1 MNDRRIEPEI
11 LDELPADDPE
21 AQASRRDLRR
31 INRLMGHGRLFRK
44 AWKRSLMRA
53 SGPVRVVELGA
64 GDGAFLAEHLP
75 TAANGSELILVDQTP
90 ALDAATRQ
98 NFADKG
104 WALQVLDADVFEAL
118 EGEAL
123 DCDLMFANLFLHHFD
138 TSALKRLFARAS
150 KLSVRFIAL
159 EPRRNRFALALA
171 AAGLPL
177 IGCNRVTRHDAKV
190 SVRAGFRARE
200 LSQLWPRSQQWQLLE
215 QRRGLFTHAFTASI
229 HV

>member
-21 AQASRRDLRR
+21 AQASRGDLRR

-44 AWKRSLMRA
+44 AWARSLMGA
-53 SGPVRVVELGA
+53 SGPLRIVELGA

-75 TAANGSELILVDQTP
+75 AAVAGSELVLVDRTP
-90 ALDAATRQ
+90 AVDASVRQ
-98 NFADKG
+98 KLADKG
-104 WALQVLDADVFEAL
+104 WALQVLEADALGAL

-138 TSALKRLFARAS
+138 SGALKRLFARAS

-171 AAGLPL
+171 ATGLPL
-177 IGCNRVTRHDAKV
+177 LGCNRVTRHDAKV
-190 SVRAGFRARE
+190 SVRAGFSARE
-200 LSQLWPRSQQWQLLE
+200 LSQLWPRPEQWQLLE
-215 QRRGLFTHAFTASI
+215 QREGLFTHTFTASI
-229 HV
+229 HA